1 MTNYVT
7 KKELEKAG
15 GIDTSGL
22 AAKKDFNAL
31 KAGADKLDIK
41 KLTNAPTKLDNL
53 KTKLNYLDVGKLK
66 LFL

>member
-15 GIDTSGL
+15 DIDTSGL

-53 KTKLNYLDVGKLK
+53 KTKLNYLGVGKLK